1 MNILKKVNKNYFFI
15 AAIYIIFFI
24 GFFFKTYSAG
34 GSKNDFYVYTWNG
47 ISAFKKDLLGSLLN
61 YSQIIG
67 DPNFPLFYI
76 FNAYL
81 NPLNS
86 TQNLYFISS
95 IIIGLF
101 SVYIF
106 FKILLIT
113 SKSNINH
120 IEIFLTASLI
130 VLLPFYVS
138 RVYFGTS
145 ANLGWLFFL
154 ISIYFFV
161 KKNKNR
167 NSKKIYLIYVCIF
180 SALALYCRPALVFFP
195 FIFLLQLFFLDKN
208 LNNLLIVIFTYFIL
222 AIPGICIIYIWMLNS
237 DVPNIV
243 STPWAPSNIGGG
255 YYHYTSYLK
264 NIPIISSYFLFYLI
278 PLIVYGL
285 KVKYFKIS
293 KNDLSIFLLYFL
305 AQIIIFEIICT
316 KCLLNNWYGGGIFLK
331 INNLF
336 LTNHFTVFLFFSS
349 AGLVL
354 ITNIL
359 KQYFLRNAVV
369 ILPLFL
375 IYGLSNGLY
384 QDYFEPLII
393 FLIFSNLIKTNYKD
407 FFFENLEKLNK
418 IYFYYFVIYLF
429 GSLFYQNLIA

>member
-145 ANLGWLFFL
+145 ANLGWLFF
-154 ISIYFFV
+154 
-161 KKNKNR
+161 
-167 NSKKIYLIYVCIF
+167 
-180 SALALYCRPALVFFP
+180 
-195 FIFLLQLFFLDKN
+195 
-208 LNNLLIVIFTYFIL
+208 
-222 AIPGICIIYIWMLNS
+222 
-237 DVPNIV
+237 
-243 STPWAPSNIGGG
+243 
-255 YYHYTSYLK
+255 
-264 NIPIISSYFLFYLI
+264 
-278 PLIVYGL
+278 
-285 KVKYFKIS
+285 
-293 KNDLSIFLLYFL
+293 
-305 AQIIIFEIICT
+305 
-316 KCLLNNWYGGGIFLK
+316 
-331 INNLF
+331 
-336 LTNHFTVFLFFSS
+336 
-349 AGLVL
+349 
-354 ITNIL
+354 
-359 KQYFLRNAVV
+359 
-369 ILPLFL
+369 
-375 IYGLSNGLY
+375 
-384 QDYFEPLII
+384 
-393 FLIFSNLIKTNYKD
+393 
-407 FFFENLEKLNK
+407 
-418 IYFYYFVIYLF
+418 
-429 GSLFYQNLIA
+429 